1 MSNDA
6 VSDSG
11 VIGQA
16 LVGAARLYPVPPASV
31 AALLVAGVVLGAVG
45 DALLRAP
52 GPPGLNLSLWIASV
66 AVAALALHRRAALAL
81 DRERVAWLVI
91 GVVFAAGLA
100 WRDAPPLKL
109 LALGCATLTFAL
121 AAHRLAAAWVRRA
134 GVLRYAGALALGALH
149 AWTAAAL
156 ALVDATRSI
165 PRVETGRAAG
175 WRSAAAVARGLV
187 IAAPLVAVFGALF
200 MAADAVFEELV
211 ANVVRFDFEWIA
223 SHILLFSILAWLSTG
238 YLRGFLTGTELPP
251 SAIAGRDRR
260 AEAFRRRSG
269 RRSGSPK
276 SRRRWPRSTCCSWS
290 S

>member
-6 VSDSG
+6 VSGQAGRGRIEDERVGHGTSDGHSDSG

-16 LVGAARLYPVPPASV
+16 LVGAARLYPVPPV
-31 AALLVAGVVLGAVG
+31 GVTALLVAGVVLGAVG

-52 GPPGLNLSLWIASV
+52 GPPGLNLSLWVASV

-156 ALVDATRSI
+156 ALVDATRPPACRDRPCGRVAQCRGRRAR
-165 PRVETGRAAG
+165 PRDRHAARRGVRGAVHVGRRRVRGAG
-175 WRSAAAVARGLV
+175 AERACASTSS
-187 IAAPLVAVFGALF
+187 
-200 MAADAVFEELV
+200 
-211 ANVVRFDFEWIA
+211 WIA
-223 SHILLFSILAWLSTG
+223 GHILLFSISAWLSTG

-251 SAIAGRDRR
+251 LSDLWR
-260 AEAFRRRSG
+260 G
-269 RRSGSPK
+269 RRHWAP
-276 SRRRWPRSTCCSWS
+276 
-290 S
+290 